1 MKKYYILSIFILI
14 GIVLIYFLVSNK
26 KESKQTEIIKETQK
40 EEKINTTNK
49 IIKDDKIKKNTEPLL
64 IDKIITTNID
74 EPNKNFNKDT
84 NYAKPEEL
92 IKENKKEN
100 KGFNIGVDINKE
112 TKELEKIKF
121 GLEKNF

>member
-92 IKENKKEN
+92 IKENKKES

>member
-64 IDKIITTNID
+64 IDKIITTKID
-74 EPNKNFNKDT
+74 EPNRNFNKDT

-92 IKENKKEN
+92 IKENKKES